1 MVSMNGHS
9 HRLIHLLICMLLQ
22 SFRNQKAGN
31 GHVNASCVCVPV
43 WGVSA
48 CAHTHVCMHVCV
60 SVDVGPTG
68 IETTQTE

>member
-1 MVSMNGHS
+1 
-9 HRLIHLLICMLLQ
+9 MLLQ

-68 IETTQTE
+68 IEATQTE